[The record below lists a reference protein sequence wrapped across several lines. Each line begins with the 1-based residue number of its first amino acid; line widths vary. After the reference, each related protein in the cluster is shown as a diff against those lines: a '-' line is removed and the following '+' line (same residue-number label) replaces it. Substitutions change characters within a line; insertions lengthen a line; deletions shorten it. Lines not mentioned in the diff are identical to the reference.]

1 MQLKPIY
8 RIRTFVV
15 PEYLEKVIKGVL
27 EMDDL
32 EYGHYKHVV
41 WHSNDGVEQFVPSE
55 TSVPTEGNIGETTKV
70 TSVRVEF
77 SIPRDE
83 KLLRNIIENGIYP
96 NHPWDEPV
104 VQVTEELEARKHDS
118 FSSGSSRIGG

>member
-1 MQLKPIY
+1 MKLLPIY

-15 PEYLEKVIKGVL
+15 PEHLENVIEGVL
-27 EMDDL
+27 AIDEL
-32 EYGHYKHVV
+32 KYGNYKNVA

-55 TSVPTEGNIGETTKV
+55 DAVPTEGEAGERTKV
-70 TSVRVEF
+70 TSVRLEF

-83 KLLRNIIENGIYP
+83 DLLKRIIEEGIYP

-104 VQVTEELEARKHDS
+104 VQVTEEQEARRHQ
-118 FSSGSSRIGG
+118 

>member
-15 PEYLEKVIKGVL
+15 PEDLEKVIEGVL
-27 EMDDL
+27 KIDDL
-32 EYGHYKHVV
+32 KYGNYKNVV

-83 KLLRNIIENGIYP
+83 KLLTNIIEHGIYP

-104 VQVTEELEARKHDS
+104 VQVTEELEARKHD
-118 FSSGSSRIGG
+118 

>member
-8 RIRTFVV
+8 RIKTYVV
-15 PEYLEKVIKGVL
+15 PEYLEKVITGVL
-27 EMDDL
+27 QIDEL
-32 EYGHYKHVV
+32 GYGHYKNVV
-41 WHSNDGVEQFVPSE
+41 WLSNDGVEQFVPSE

-70 TSVRVEF
+70 TSVRLEF

-83 KLLRNIIENGIYP
+83 KLLRDIIENGIYP

-104 VQVTEELEARKHDS
+104 VQVTEELEARKHD
-118 FSSGSSRIGG
+118 